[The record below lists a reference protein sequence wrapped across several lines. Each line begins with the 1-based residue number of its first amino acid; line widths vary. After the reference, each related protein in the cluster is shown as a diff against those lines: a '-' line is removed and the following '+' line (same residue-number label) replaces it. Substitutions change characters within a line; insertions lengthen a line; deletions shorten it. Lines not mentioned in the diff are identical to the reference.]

1 MSERDY
7 ASGDA
12 GHAGDAGGGG
22 RTGRQGRQEEGAER
36 LASRTVFS
44 GRRIEV
50 RVDRL
55 RLPGGAEHDFEM
67 IHHRGA
73 AAIVPLLASREV
85 LMLRQYRY
93 ATGGWLLE
101 VPAGTLEPGES
112 PEGCAARELE
122 EETGYRAGA
131 LQPLGWIWTT
141 PGFTDERIWLFLATD
156 LAGGRQALE
165 RDELLTLE
173 RLPLARAAAMATGG
187 EIVDAKSVAALVRAA
202 GRLGKP

>member
-1 MSERDY
+1 MNESEE
-7 ASGDA
+7 DA
-12 GHAGDAGGGG
+12 ADAGDAGDADGVE
-22 RTGRQGRQEEGAER
+22 RREPGAER
-36 LASRTVFS
+36 LASRTVFA

-67 IHHRGA
+67 IHHPGA
-73 AAIVPLLASREV
+73 AAIVPLFASGEV

-112 PEGCAARELE
+112 PEHCAARELQ

-173 RLPLARAAAMATGG
+173 RLPLARAAAMAAGG
-187 EIVDAKSVAALVRAA
+187 EIVDAKSVAALLRAA
-202 GRLGKP
+202 GRSWNP